1 MEDRYTGTG
10 IIAINNRLRRLACNV
25 DFTWSYVFSRETHL
39 PTAVFPRG
47 VHPTRFIHAATY
59 QKIRETGS
67 PDVPFS
73 ILDTLSLYFVIN
85 DSVLS
90 LFSFFLPLL
99 FFLPFFDLSFF
110 PSIYR
115 AVDKYFRVSNLL
127 KRESI
132 DSLRKYNFRW
142 D

>member
-10 IIAINNRLRRLACNV
+10 IIAINNRLRRLARNV